1 MVQLTTE
8 PALVLLDRHSCLSFE
23 NGTGKNARPTYAV
36 NEVPHPQLPVALG
49 FVKVNPEPITPV
61 T

>member
-8 PALVLLDRHSCLSFE
+8 PAILWDRHSCLSFE
-23 NGTGKNARPTYAV
+23 SGTGKNACPAYAV